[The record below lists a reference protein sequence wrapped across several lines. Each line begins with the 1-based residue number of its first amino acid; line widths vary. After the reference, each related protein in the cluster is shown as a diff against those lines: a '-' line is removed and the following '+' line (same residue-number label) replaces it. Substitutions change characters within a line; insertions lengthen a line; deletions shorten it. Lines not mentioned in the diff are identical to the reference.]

1 MQTYSQ
7 IAMRINRRIKAYSQS
22 EMRINRGKRVILRS
36 EQRIFISSAAYAL
49 IAKSK
54 QIRPKI
60 VPLGAQRRSCPP
72 SIAPLGAQRRS
83 CSLAQPPLP
92 PQRRRKQK
100 GRVPHGTLPSDIIQI
115 ICNTGLFIAP
125 DVPALFFLCQR
136 LAAVNR
142 IITNRQALCQHAC
155 NLCESYFRLRR

>member
-1 MQTYSQ
+1 MRINPAVQTYSQ
-7 IAMRINRRIKAYSQS
+7 KAKRINCSMKVYSQIA
-22 EMRINRGKRVILRS
+22 MRINRGKRVILRS

-54 QIRPKI
+54 QIRPKDA
-60 VPLGAQRRSCPP
+60 PLGAQRRSCPP
-72 SIAPLGAQRRS
+72 SIH
-83 CSLAQPPLP
+83 PLP

-100 GRVPHGTLPSDIIQI
+100 GRVPHGTLPSNIIQI
-115 ICNTGLFIAP
+115 ICNTGLFITP